1 MCNDEPR
8 AGSDTLVRRIRDLC
22 APMLPRPTDIAARLS
37 QLDGIRAVLFDV
49 YGTLFVSGSGDIGV
63 ARAQSDARALE
74 EALASSGF
82 SGNLCEAGAR
92 GTTLMMQEIEA
103 VHARRRREGIE
114 YPEVDIREI
123 WRNVLSALEADEVL
137 HGAKDDDSVMRLAV
151 EYECRV
157 NPVWPM
163 PDLAGTLSELKK
175 KVLLLGIVSN
185 AQFYTPLLFRAF
197 LGGLPEETG
206 FAPELCVWSYGA
218 REAKPATRL
227 FQCALGVLERR
238 HSLEPHHI
246 LYVGNDRL
254 NDIQPAAE
262 AGCRT
267 ALFAGDKRSLR
278 LRENDSR

>member
-1 MCNDEPR
+1 MF
-8 AGSDTLVRRIRDLC
+8 
-22 APMLPRPTDIAARLS
+22 PRPTGVAERLS
-37 QLDGIRAVLFDV
+37 PLDGIRAVLFDV

-82 SGNLCEAGAR
+82 SGNLSEAGVR

-103 VHARRRREGIE
+103 AHARRRRECIE

-123 WRNVLSALEADEVL
+123 WRNVLSALEADELL

-151 EYECRV
+151 EYEFRV

-163 PDLAGTLSELKK
+163 PALKETLSELRKK
-175 KVLLLGIVSN
+175 GVLLGIVSN

-197 LGGLPEETG
+197 FRALLEEIG
-206 FAPELCVWSYGA
+206 FAPELCVWSYEA
-218 REAKPATRL
+218 REAKPSIRI
-227 FQCALGVLERR
+227 FQRALEILERQ
-238 HSLEPHHI
+238 HGLTPHHV
-246 LYVGNDRL
+246 LCVGNDRL
-254 NDIQPAAE
+254 NDIMPAAG

-278 LRENDSR
+278 LRENDPRCAATEPNAIITTLSQLNDIIA